1 MRVKPSMHNRQARA
15 PKPYNRPTALDL
27 STEAPCD
34 SPAAST
40 SRTGTSWT
48 PASTSKIFSQQS
60 TSDTM
65 PSSDAW
71 DEEIAAFTAD
81 WPGPDASCSVSPS
94 SPQIPTEYVPPSVDE
109 LDTLLRPLSISSPTE
124 DDAPLKSAF
133 PPPSSTAVTLPPC
146 FVPAT
151 NSTMPLARKSAFP
164 PYVSKPHPPTPVNG
178 VASSAN
184 ASAPPS
190 TPSSAGDHAASSML
204 TLENVG
210 KMPSLDR
217 ADSDVTLVDGTSNK
231 GEMTKAALASKIVD
245 ALTGSSVD
253 ALPGAFV
260 DSFTGAPDGSCDMDS
275 DGGKAID
282 VDGGET
288 MDGQATQSAILGT
301 FAAALA
307 LQIAAAG
314 MTRAMSG

>member
-15 PKPYNRPTALDL
+15 PKPYNRPTQLNP

-34 SPAAST
+34 SPTASP
-40 SRTGTSWT
+40 SCAGAGWT

-65 PSSDAW
+65 PPSNAW

-81 WPGPDASCSVSPS
+81 WPGPNASCSVSLS
-94 SPQIPTEYVPPSVDE
+94 SPQLPTEYVPPSVDE
-109 LDTLLRPLSISSPTE
+109 LDTLLRPLSISSTTE
-124 DDAPLKSAF
+124 DDAPTKSTF
-133 PPPSSTAVTLPPC
+133 PPPSSTDIALPPC
-146 FVPAT
+146 FVPAAST
-151 NSTMPLARKSAFP
+151 TMPIVRKSAFS
-164 PYVSKPHPPTPVNG
+164 PYMSKPHPPTPVNG

-184 ASAPPS
+184 ASASPS
-190 TPSSAGDHAASSML
+190 TPSVTGDLPASTML

-231 GEMTKAALASKIVD
+231 GDMTKAALASKIVD

-275 DGGKAID
+275 DCGKTMD
-282 VDGGET
+282 VDGEKPV
-288 MDGQATQSAILGT
+288 DGQATQSAILGT
-301 FAAALA
+301 FAATLA

-314 MTRAMSG
+314 MARAMSG

>member
-1 MRVKPSMHNRQARA
+1 MRVKPSMHSRQARA
-15 PKPYNRPTALDL
+15 PKPYNRPIQLDP
-27 STEAPCD
+27 SSDVPCD
-34 SPAAST
+34 SLAAST
-40 SRTGTSWT
+40 SRTWTSWT

-65 PSSDAW
+65 PSSNAW

-109 LDTLLRPLSISSPTE
+109 LDTLLRPLSISSPNE
-124 DDAPLKSAF
+124 DGAPLKSSFA
-133 PPPSSTAVTLPPC
+133 PSNSTAVTLPPC

-164 PYVSKPHPPTPVNG
+164 PYMSKPHPPTPVNG
-178 VASSAN
+178 IALSAI
-184 ASAPPS
+184 ASASPS
-190 TPSSAGDHAASSML
+190 TPSSTGDQPASTML

-260 DSFTGAPDGSCDMDS
+260 DSFTGAPDGSCDMDL
-275 DGGKAID
+275 DGGKAMN
-282 VDGGET
+282 VDGEKPV
-288 MDGQATQSAILGT
+288 DGQATQSAILGT
-301 FAAALA
+301 FAATLA

-314 MTRAMSG
+314 MARAMSD